1 MTQIAGEKV
10 VMQTFCET
18 DITDQYIGWL
28 NDPVTMRFS
37 NHRFLRHDQRS
48 CECYLA
54 TFANSANLFFLVS
67 NKTTGSAIGTLTAY
81 VSTVHGTAD
90 MGILIGES
98 SAQGNGFGL
107 DAWMTLMTHLQD
119 QSYIRK
125 ITAGTLA
132 CNTAMLRLAAK
143 AGMVP
148 DGQRRLQEVV
158 DGLPQDM
165 LYFAKFAGV

>member
-1 MTQIAGEKV
+1 MTQIAGLKV
-10 VMQTFCET
+10 VMQKFGET
-18 DITDQYIGWL
+18 DLTDQYIGWL

-37 NHRFLRHDQRS
+37 NQRFLRHDRRS
-48 CECYLA
+48 CERYLA
-54 TFANSANLFFLVS
+54 TFKDSPNLFYSVRDKATC
-67 NKTTGSAIGTLTAY
+67 NAIGTLTAY

-90 MGILIGES
+90 MGILIGNS
-98 SAQGNGFGL
+98 SAQGKGFGL

-119 QSYIRK
+119 QCNIRK

-148 DGQRRLQEVV
+148 DGQRKLQEVV
-158 DGLPQDM
+158 DGVPQDM

>member
-1 MTQIAGEKV
+1 
-10 VMQTFCET
+10 MQTFGET
-18 DITDQYIGWL
+18 DITNQYIGWL

-37 NHRFLRHDQRS
+37 NQRFSRHDQRS
-48 CECYLA
+48 CKRYLA
-54 TFANSANLFFLVS
+54 TFADSPNLFFSVRDKS
-67 NKTTGSAIGTLTAY
+67 TGNAVGTLTAY

-107 DAWMTLMTHLQD
+107 DAWMTLMTHLQV
-119 QSYIRK
+119 QCNIRK
-125 ITAGTLA
+125 VTAGTLA

-148 DGQRRLQEVV
+148 DGQRKLQEVV
-158 DGLPQDM
+158 DGVPQDV